1 MDGQRLV
8 LAAFSCNRGMTKAQR
23 IERLDTT
30 YKLFEKGNTAPI
42 PTTSTGGATTNN
54 NNNKYSKVLSD
65 VYKKI
70 VDHPIERAPPTSTTT
85 TTTNNANNSSTQSTT
100 NKTKPVNNSTTPAKS
115 SFWG

>member
-30 YKLFEKGNTAPI
+30 YKLFEKGSAG
-42 PTTSTGGATTNN
+42 PTPPTINGS
-54 NNNKYSKVLSD
+54 NNKYSKVLSD

-70 VDHPIERAPPTSTTT
+70 VDHPIERAPPTNTA
-85 TTTNNANNSSTQSTT
+85 TTNNNANSNSTSSTT
-100 NKTKPVNNSTTPAKS
+100 KTKPTNNATPAKS